1 MKKMLRLFAVAMLLL
16 VVSSPA
22 FAICGYCNFNDECQ
36 YDPESTSGCRT
47 VRGIDWWYCTSGF
60 CGAGLAPE
68 VASTPSLE
76 LVDVKT
82 ELASVTIEAPRT
94 AEVKIADAAPATR

>member
-1 MKKMLRLFAVAMLLL
+1 MLLL

-22 FAICGYCNFNDECQ
+22 FAICGFCNSNDECQ
-36 YDPESTSGCRT
+36 YDPQSTSGCRT

-60 CGAGLAPE
+60 CGNTGGVAPE
-68 VASTPSLE
+68 ATAPLQ

-94 AEVKIADAAPATR
+94 VEVKTADAAPVAR

>member
-1 MKKMLRLFAVAMLLL
+1 MKKTLRLFAVAMLLL

-22 FAICGYCNFNDECQ
+22 FAICGFCNLNDECQ

-47 VRGIDWWYCTSGF
+47 VRGIDWWYCDTGF
-60 CGAGLAPE
+60 CRTGGLAPE
-68 VASTPSLE
+68 ATPSLE